1 DKRFSNEAW
10 QNEAMY
16 SFIKQSY
23 LLFSKTYLDTIESLE
38 GLDEKTKERIIFFSR
53 QAINALS
60 PSNFIATNPE
70 LLKLTLEQNGQNLLA
85 GLEQLKE
92 DVESSADILKI
103 RMTNN
108 NAFRVGDDVATTQ
121 GNVVFQNELFELIQ
135 YRP

>member
-1 DKRFSNEAW
+1 MLHWQGTKHKSSKLKKGDKRFSNEAW

-60 PSNFIATNPE
+60 PSNFIAT
-70 LLKLTLEQNGQNLLA
+70 
-85 GLEQLKE
+85 
-92 DVESSADILKI
+92 
-103 RMTNN
+103 
-108 NAFRVGDDVATTQ
+108 TQ
-121 GNVVFQNELFELIQ
+121 SF
-135 YRP
+135 